1 MQAWILILILSTTR
15 LLLRNRFR
23 ALLKLV
29 CRCKSICFMP
39 LHPTQWPTHWCWP
52 MGWQAG
58 RWGTNEER
66 VATGC
71 ACAATIMPRANWLKQ
86 TESTSSQQMSTKFAR
101 EQSKL
106 WFLII
111 FCGLAFT
118 DACGHILVRPQSNWK
133 PVQAKAELRFPGFYK
148 IWNIHIWYRHWMPHS
163 QSMTT
168 IHSWEQEKG
177 CTELYNT
184 LILSHFLLK
193 GSSWSTC
200 QSTLDLATDELGK
213 SQNCQ
218 KSVFVSSQTVPK
230 ISPQICQCDMIVFF
244 CNVHGWFVSNKLF
257 VVSHYLI
264 HWTKTHI
271 DWRATYV
278 CIGKV
283 AHVLRK
289 SPPACTNTKMHK
301 YAQICTN

>member
-1 MQAWILILILSTTR
+1 MLTNGMAGRSMRNQWGEGSNRLCMCSNNNATRKLAETDREHEFTTDVY
-15 LLLRNRFR
+15 
-23 ALLKLV
+23 K
-29 CRCKSICFMP
+29 ICQRTIQIMIFDHF
-39 LHPTQWPTHWCWP
+39 LWFGIHWCLWP
-52 MGWQAG
+52 HT
-58 RWGTNEER
+58 R
-66 VATGC
+66 
-71 ACAATIMPRANWLKQ
+71 AATKQLKTSPSKGRAPV
-86 TESTSSQQMSTKFAR
+86 S
-101 EQSKL
+101 
-106 WFLII
+106 WFLQNMKYPYLIST
-111 FCGLAFT
+111 LNAT
-118 DACGHILVRPQSNWK
+118 LTSV
-133 PVQAKAELRFPGFYK
+133 
-148 IWNIHIWYRHWMPHS
+148 
-163 QSMTT
+163 TT